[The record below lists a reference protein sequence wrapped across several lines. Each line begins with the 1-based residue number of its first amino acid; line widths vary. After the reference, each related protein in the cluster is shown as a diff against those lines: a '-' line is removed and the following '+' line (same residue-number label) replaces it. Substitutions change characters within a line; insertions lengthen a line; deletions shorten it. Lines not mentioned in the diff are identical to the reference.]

1 MKPIMATAAKTIQIV
16 KTPGV
21 RGGKARVQGSCICV
35 LDVVY
40 LHKAGLTP
48 EHLRVEYPDL
58 NLAQIHAA
66 LSYYYANTEEIEAEI
81 QRDREWEAGF
91 EAARPCISG
100 ITPSARGADL
110 ETSMKRASP

>member
-1 MKPIMATAAKTIQIV
+1 MTTATKTIQIL

-21 RGGKARVQGSCICV
+21 RGGKARIEGSRLCV

-48 EHLRVEYPDL
+48 PQMQVEYPDL

-66 LSYYYANTEEIEAEI
+66 LSYYYANPEEIEADI
-81 QRDREWEAGF
+81 QKDQEWEEGF
-91 EAARPCISG
+91 ERRKAENLAKRNAR
-100 ITPSARGADL
+100 
-110 ETSMKRASP
+110 

>member
-1 MKPIMATAAKTIQIV
+1 MATAAKTVQIV

-21 RGGKARVQGSCICV
+21 RGGKARIDGSRICV

-48 EHLRVEYPDL
+48 EQIVVEYPDL

-66 LSYYYANTEEIEAEI
+66 LSYYYANTDEIEAEI
-81 QRDREWEAGF
+81 QRDREWEEGF
-91 EAARPCISG
+91 EVRKAEHLPRRSG
-100 ITPSARGADL
+100 Q
-110 ETSMKRASP
+110 

>member
-1 MKPIMATAAKTIQIV
+1 MRLVMTSAVKTVQIV

-21 RGGKARVQGSCICV
+21 RGGKARIEGTRLCV

-40 LHKAGLTP
+40 EHRSGLTP
-48 EHLRVEYPDL
+48 EQIHVQYPDL

-81 QRDREWEAGF
+81 ERDREWEEGF
-91 EAARPCISG
+91 EHRKAEHLAR
-100 ITPSARGADL
+100 
-110 ETSMKRASP
+110 RAGR

>member
-1 MKPIMATAAKTIQIV
+1 MTTAVRTIQIV

-21 RGGKARVQGSCICV
+21 RGGKARIEGSRICV

-40 LHKAGLTP
+40 AHKAGRTP
-48 EHLRVEYPDL
+48 EQIHAENPDL

-81 QRDREWEAGF
+81 QRDREWEEGF
-91 EAARPCISG
+91 EQRKAEHLA
-100 ITPSARGADL
+100 
-110 ETSMKRASP
+110 KRAGR

>member
-1 MKPIMATAAKTIQIV
+1 MRTAVKMVQIV

-21 RGGKARVQGSCICV
+21 RGGKARIEGTRLCV

-48 EHLRVEYPDL
+48 EQIRAQYPDL

-66 LSYYYANTEEIEAEI
+66 LSYYYANTEEIEATIE
-81 QRDREWEAGF
+81 RDREWEEGF
-91 EAARPCISG
+91 EHRKAAYLTR
-100 ITPSARGADL
+100 
-110 ETSMKRASP
+110 RAGR